1 MTGRGGHGSEWKAPE
16 AQADGRLEPGI
27 ANPPDDELLDW
38 QDIKAVGAELAR
50 MYALWR
56 SGRIGNRA
64 AKTGMLLLA
73 KLMDACERAN
83 GTRMAEIEDALA
95 RVMAQVA
102 LQQQAQAPAP
112 DRTSRFLT

>member
-1 MTGRGGHGSEWKAPE
+1 MSDAPD

-27 ANPPDDELLDW
+27 ANPPDAELLDW
-38 QDIKAVGAELAR
+38 RDIKVVGAELAR

-102 LQQQAQAPAP
+102 LQQQAPAS